1 MGSSGGGEEGIITV
15 EKVAPMLK
23 PVDAT
28 PPTIKMPRVRP
39 KLDRVEPSEFEVVD
53 KVKPSIAPLPE
64 CEMAEVQRTR
74 HVVCEIVSE
83 TPLEIHRVSQV
94 DMAVKSK
101 RSVRKIRYVEG
112 KLVHEPLEVVEPE
125 PSLDVFDNIG
135 VDEGNWIMNGS
146 TGLPSDAQLFYIHGK
161 EGAGFDVFKGLL
173 TLEIMDRGRRP
184 NPQEISLS
192 MKKARNIKDISDDK
206 DDYYRLIWVENS
218 QIQNMRVPEIASE
231 ISKALNKGFLR
242 YIVFANPEEMLTTD
256 FRELE
261 NVFAKH
267 GSFSE
272 IRLMRE
278 PGDELLEAGE
288 VFAKILQI
296 NRRDIPIQEMFSGFN
311 KPTTIDSLWNRMWN
325 KKESALERLKD
336 VYLADQVNEF
346 LPPSSKLNNES
357 EEHFVMKQLVVKE
370 ILDRRGKGWR
380 VEELYGQDCENCQ
393 SWEEQEI
400 PDERLSQKISIESL
414 KFRIDTSGKKI
425 PVKRPD
431 ITFRTEKGAY
441 VWIEVETCKNLND
454 PLKAVKDKL
463 RHLTEVGESE
473 RPNEIWV
480 VFPYR
485 KYFLYGA
492 MQFGRISSLFNGF
505 REKRNITD
513 KFKPRIFFADLYNE
527 KLVELELGS

>member
-1 MGSSGGGEEGIITV
+1 
-15 EKVAPMLK
+15 
-23 PVDAT
+23 
-28 PPTIKMPRVRP
+28 
-39 KLDRVEPSEFEVVD
+39 
-53 KVKPSIAPLPE
+53 
-64 CEMAEVQRTR
+64 
-74 HVVCEIVSE
+74 
-83 TPLEIHRVSQV
+83 
-94 DMAVKSK
+94 
-101 RSVRKIRYVEG
+101 
-112 KLVHEPLEVVEPE
+112 
-125 PSLDVFDNIG
+125 

-242 YIVFANPEEMLTTD
+242 YIVFANHEETLTTD

-278 PGDELLEAGE
+278 PGDELLEVGE

-463 RHLTEVGESE
+463 RHLTEVEESE

>member
-1 MGSSGGGEEGIITV
+1 M
-15 EKVAPMLK
+15 
-23 PVDAT
+23 
-28 PPTIKMPRVRP
+28 
-39 KLDRVEPSEFEVVD
+39 DRVEPSEFETID
-53 KVKPSIAPLPE
+53 KVKPSIVPSPE
-64 CEMAEVQRTR
+64 CEVVELQRTR

-83 TPLEIHRVSQV
+83 APLEIHRVSQV

-101 RSVRKIRYVEG
+101 PSVRKIPDVEMELMPDPP
-112 KLVHEPLEVVEPE
+112 KVVEPK
-125 PSLDVFDNIG
+125 PSLDVFGDIG
-135 VDEGNWIMNGS
+135 VDEGDWITNGS

-173 TLEIMDRGRRP
+173 TLEIIDRGRRP
-184 NPQEISLS
+184 NPQEISLPI
-192 MKKARNIKDISDDK
+192 KKARNIKDISDDK

-218 QIQNMRVPEIASE
+218 QIQNMRTPVIASE
-231 ISKALNKGFLR
+231 ISKASNKGFLR
-242 YIVFANPEEMLTTD
+242 YIVFANQAETRTTNLM
-256 FRELE
+256 ELE

-272 IRLMRE
+272 IRLMRD
-278 PGDELLEAGE
+278 PGDELLEVGA

-311 KPTTIDSLWNRMWN
+311 KPTTIDSLWNWMWK
-325 KKESALERLKD
+325 KKESALESLRD
-336 VYLADQVNEF
+336 VYLADQVNDF
-346 LPPSSKLNNES
+346 LPTSSRLNNES
-357 EEHFVMKQLVVKE
+357 DEHFVMKQLVVKE

-380 VEELYGQDCENCQ
+380 VEELYGRDCEDCQ

-414 KFRIDTSGKKI
+414 KFRIDKSGKKI

-431 ITFRTEKGAY
+431 ITFRAERGAY
-441 VWIEVETCKNLND
+441 IWIEVETCKNSYD

-463 RHLTEVGESE
+463 RHLTEVEESE
-473 RPNEIWV
+473 RPDEIWV

-505 REKRNITD
+505 RERRNID

-527 KLVELELGS
+527 KLMELELGSRN